1 MSTLAFRSPP
11 WFKLWTL
18 PSVALARLAAALCAA
33 AEVIAEA
40 KELARTAERRF
51 PFMIDE

>member
-11 WFKLWTL
+11 WFKLWAL
-18 PSVALARLAAALCAA
+18 PSVVLARLVEALCLA

-40 KELARTAERRF
+40 QELARAAERRF
-51 PFMIDE
+51 PFTIDE